1 MTSRAGSESDRR
13 PQTTDHRHQTSRKR
27 GRLAS
32 GVWRLKSEQG
42 FTLIELAVVAAVL
55 AIVTVSAV
63 PHLQR
68 GWVSAQTERTA
79 FQVAQS
85 LRAAR
90 TLAITGARMVDW
102 IWDGEGRRVC
112 VGSSDAAGCAAADSH
127 DRLARPRRVPSPLRL
142 AVTHDG
148 QAVSRVR
155 FFPDGTSQSS
165 TVVVNDAASPRYTI
179 DIDGPTSQ
187 VAVHAATLASPR

>member
-1 MTSRAGSESDRR
+1 MSRLDYTWGLKTQDS
-13 PQTTDHRHQTSRKR
+13 
-27 GRLAS
+27 
-32 GVWRLKSEQG
+32 RLKRKNRSSLGSRVSGLGSTQG
-42 FTLIELAVVAAVL
+42 FTLIELVVVAAVL
-55 AIVTVSAV
+55 AVVMVSAV

-90 TLAITGARMVDW
+90 TLAITGTRMVDW

-112 VGSSDAAGCAAADSH
+112 VGSSEAVDCAAADPH
-127 DRLARPRRVPSPLRL
+127 DRLAGPRRVPSPLRL

-179 DIDGPTSQ
+179 VIDGSTSQ